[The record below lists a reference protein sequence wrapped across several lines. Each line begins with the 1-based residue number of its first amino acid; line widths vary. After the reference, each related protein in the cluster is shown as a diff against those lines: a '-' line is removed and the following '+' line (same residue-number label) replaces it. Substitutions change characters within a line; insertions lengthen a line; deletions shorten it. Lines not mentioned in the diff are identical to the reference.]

1 VQPCK
6 ALAMRLPVA
15 KTSIYRCAL
24 FAAALALAF
33 GMSGTPAPAALDMYV
48 GARTV
53 VQNEPI
59 GDCSTKAKDA
69 LNAVLQNAFEAGEG
83 TGQWLAYGPP
93 DYSGHANAT
102 AAIHCYPVDNGYV
115 ATFTCAVDVPPNPDT
130 ASALCAKLAAAFAAG
145 KTAAFLPA
153 ARY

>member
-1 VQPCK
+1 
-6 ALAMRLPVA
+6 MRLPVA
-15 KTSIYRCAL
+15 KTSTNRCAL
-24 FAAALALAF
+24 FAAAFALAF
-33 GMSGTPAPAALDMYV
+33 GASGTPAPAALDMYV

-59 GDCSTKAKDA
+59 ADCSTKAKNA

-93 DYSGHANAT
+93 DYAGHPNAT
-102 AAIHCYPVDNGYV
+102 AVIHCFPVDTGYV
-115 ATFTCAVDVPPNPDT
+115 VTFTCAVDVPPNPDT
-130 ASALCAKLAAAFAAG
+130 ASALCAKLASAFGG

-153 ARY
+153 GRY

>member
-1 VQPCK
+1 
-6 ALAMRLPVA
+6 MRLPLARTSNARVA
-15 KTSIYRCAL
+15 RFIVA
-24 FAAALALAF
+24 FAFAF
-33 GMSGTPAPAALDMYV
+33 GASGTAAPAALDMYL

-59 GDCSTKAKDA
+59 GDCSTKAKNA

-102 AAIHCYPVDNGYV
+102 AAIHCFPVDTGYV

-130 ASALCAKLAAAFAAG
+130 ASALCAKLVAAFDAG
-145 KTAAFLPA
+145 KTAAFLQA
-153 ARY
+153 ARH

>member
-1 VQPCK
+1 MARTFDC
-6 ALAMRLPVA
+6 RLTLLIA
-15 KTSIYRCAL
+15 AFACAL
-24 FAAALALAF
+24 GASSA
-33 GMSGTPAPAALDMYV
+33 PAPAALDMYV

-53 VQNEPI
+53 VPNEPVA
-59 GDCSTKAKDA
+59 DCSAKAKNA

-115 ATFTCAVDVPPNPDT
+115 VTFTCAVDVPPNPDS
-130 ASALCAKLAAAFAAG
+130 ASALCAKLTAAFGG
-145 KTAAFLPA
+145 KTAALVPA
-153 ARY
+153 AR

>member
-1 VQPCK
+1 
-6 ALAMRLPVA
+6 MRLPVA
-15 KTSIYRCAL
+15 KPSNYRFAL
-24 FAAALALAF
+24 CVTAFAFAF
-33 GMSGTPAPAALDMYV
+33 GTSGAPAPAALDMYV
-48 GARTV
+48 GARTI

-59 GDCSTKAKDA
+59 GDCSTKAKNA

-102 AAIHCYPVDNGYV
+102 AVIHCFPVDNGYV
-115 ATFTCAVDVPPNPDT
+115 VTFTCAVDVPPNPDT
-130 ASALCAKLAAAFAAG
+130 ASALCAKLVAAFGAG

-153 ARY
+153 APY